1 MSLLKGGTT
10 VSEYTTIASGRG
22 NPITI
27 TAEQMARHERLVQW
41 VVRRQW
47 LGDLS
52 FQDALHEGRIGLW
65 SALRHYDPQR
75 GTAFSSYAV
84 PAIAHAVWRAVA
96 LQNRLSHLDL
106 PRTPWVNDSS
116 QLETLD
122 RAQVDAALHGL
133 AAQLPPRLRHIIVVH
148 HGLDGSPAQ
157 TFAAIGRALG
167 VSRQRVHQLH
177 VQALLWL
184 AHPAHSL
191 WLRRL
196 LGRHSRRD
204 YQRALARARQVARR
218 KHRRSR
224 AMEGRR

>member
-1 MSLLKGGTT
+1 M
-10 VSEYTTIASGRG
+10 SEYTTIVSGRG
-22 NPITI
+22 NPI

-96 LQNRLSHLDL
+96 LENRLSDLDL
-106 PRTPWVNDSS
+106 PRTPWVNDSG

-122 RAQVDAALHGL
+122 RAQIDAALHAL
-133 AAQLPPRLRHIIVVH
+133 AAQLPARLHHIIVVR

-196 LGRHSRRD
+196 LGCHSRPH

-218 KHRRSR
+218 KHRRNR